1 MVEMAF
7 KVNPG
12 TTFYKNYFATK
23 EEKAHFIEIAKQ
35 FFDKYFPDENYLR
48 YLPSLT
54 NLKSQNKKEK

>member
-23 EEKAHFIEIAKQ
+23 EEKNAFH
-35 FFDKYFPDENYLR
+35 
-48 YLPSLT
+48 
-54 NLKSQNKKEK
+54 

>member
-23 EEKAHFIEIAKQ
+23 EEKEIGRASCR
-35 FFDKYFPDENYLR
+35 ER
-48 YLPSLT
+48 V
-54 NLKSQNKKEK
+54 

>member
-23 EEKAHFIEIAKQ
+23 EG
-35 FFDKYFPDENYLR
+35 
-48 YLPSLT
+48 
-54 NLKSQNKKEK
+54 KSAFH

>member
-12 TTFYKNYFATK
+12 TTFYKNYIAIK

-35 FFDKYFPDENYLR
+35 FFDKYFR
-48 YLPSLT
+48 VFT
-54 NLKSQNKKEK
+54 K

>member
-23 EEKAHFIEIAKQ
+23 EEKRI
-35 FFDKYFPDENYLR
+35 
-48 YLPSLT
+48 SLKLQSSSST
-54 NLKSQNKKEK
+54 NISLMRSSRMF